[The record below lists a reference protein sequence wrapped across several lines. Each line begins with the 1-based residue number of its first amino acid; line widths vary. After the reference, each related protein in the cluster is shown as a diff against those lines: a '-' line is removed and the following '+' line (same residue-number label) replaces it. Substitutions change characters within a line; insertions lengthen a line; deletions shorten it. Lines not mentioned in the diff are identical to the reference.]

1 MRHLRFRFLALGVVL
16 MLAVP
21 LVAACGSTTGGGGTT
36 TGKTIKVGLV
46 TDTGGLN
53 DKSFNHLAYTGL
65 LKAEHDL
72 GVRGDVLQ
80 SVTQTDYVPNLT
92 HFAAQGYDLVIAV
105 GFDMQVALGQVSQT
119 FPNTHFAII
128 DGSPTDA
135 NFNPVPRA
143 NVLSLFF
150 REQEAGALVGT
161 VAGVLEKDQKTPKPT
176 GVISAVGGQKI
187 PPVDRY
193 IAGYQ
198 WAAKMAD
205 PSIKVLVGYSNDFT
219 DPTKCSG
226 IANSQFGQGSDVV
239 FQVAGGCGNGALQAA
254 GQKGVYSI
262 GVDADQGFVD
272 KSVIVSA
279 LKKVDV
285 ATFDA
290 IKFIQDGSLPPDY
303 QATGEAPCV
312 ASTRSCTE
320 FLFNLKNGGVGYAV
334 DNLNPLP
341 SDVQTA
347 VTNLENA
354 IKAGQQTPP
363 ETVS

>member
-1 MRHLRFRFLALGVVL
+1 MAT
-16 MLAVP
+16 P
-21 LVAACGSTTGGGGTT
+21 TT
-36 TGKTIKVGLV
+36 
-46 TDTGGLN
+46 
-53 DKSFNHLAYTGL
+53 
-65 LKAEHDL
+65 
-72 GVRGDVLQ
+72 
-80 SVTQTDYVPNLT
+80 
-92 HFAAQGYDLVIAV
+92 
-105 GFDMQVALGQVSQT
+105 
-119 FPNTHFAII
+119 
-128 DGSPTDA
+128 SP
-135 NFNPVPRA
+135 
-143 NVLSLFF
+143 
-150 REQEAGALVGT
+150 
-161 VAGVLEKDQKTPKPT
+161 
-176 GVISAVGGQKI
+176 I
-187 PPVDRY
+187 
-193 IAGYQ
+193 
-198 WAAKMAD
+198 
-205 PSIKVLVGYSNDFT
+205 
-219 DPTKCSG
+219 PTKCSG